1 VAPLDREA
9 VRTNILAQH
18 QYVVIVSLSLTCTY
32 PLDD

>member
-1 VAPLDREA
+1 VLVGDA
-9 VRTNILAQH
+9 VRADILARH